1 MASALIERENVM
13 PVIAKFYGIVIRMLC
28 SRPLGA
34 RLHAFYGDT
43 ELVVGL
49 FPLRIVQGDAPDRV
63 REMVLRWAGLHQ
75 MELIAVWN
83 RLAAGRGAQQV
94 APLV

>member
-1 MASALIERENVM
+1 MERENVM

-34 RLHAFYGDT
+34 RLHAFYGDS

-49 FPLRIVQGDAPDRV
+49 FPLRIVQGEAPERV
-63 REMVLRWAGLHQ
+63 REQVLRWAGLHQ
-75 MELIAVWN
+75 AELIALWN
-83 RLAAGRGAQQV
+83 GLAAGRRAYQV
-94 APLV
+94 APLA